1 MSLIQ
6 PEPARIGRYQLVT
19 LLAEGGMARVYL
31 AFARGPAGFDKL
43 VVVKQIR
50 PELAWDQDFVTM
62 FFDEARIAARLSHRN
77 VVHTYEVVEDNGQ
90 YLLVMEYLEG
100 HTVADVLR
108 RVSRENMPL
117 DQHLWILTQVLSG
130 LSYAHEL
137 RDYDGTPLGLV
148 HRDVSPSNVFL
159 SYTGE
164 VKLLDF
170 GIAKAAGA
178 ISATHEGTI
187 KGKLGYSAPEQF
199 LQSAIDG
206 RADIYAVGVM
216 LWEALGRRR
225 RRMADTPAATYQ
237 ARISGLEPKIR
248 EVCPDV
254 PAVLADICD
263 RATAPDP
270 DERYTTAAEFQRDLE
285 EYLDQASRPPGRRE
299 LAALLERHFHAER
312 TERRS
317 RVQDLLSSAIT
328 QTPPPS
334 TTVAFASRSAPGA
347 QYDLPITDDPGKFL
361 TREGGASDA
370 PPPFRSVSALQVR
383 GVRQRPLLVA
393 GGLVV
398 LIGAFAAAFSRK
410 ENTVLTVEPTAPR
423 MQAAPS
429 AVPVPPPPVDD
440 TSKKVEMATVQLFI
454 HVKPSAATVTLDG
467 ARLVSNP
474 FQADV
479 TADKRA
485 HVLRAASP
493 GYQPVEQV
501 ITFGNDTRLDITL
514 KPMPGAAGK
523 AARLAEAA
531 AAQRAA
537 IDNWKP
543 GGEITRV
550 APDPSP
556 SEARPR
562 ESEMELKRGQPST
575 PPRPI
580 DEKDPYSP

>member
-1 MSLIQ
+1 MSMIQ

-62 FFDEARIAARLSHRN
+62 FFDEARIAARLNHAN
-77 VVHTYEVVEDNGQ
+77 VVHTYEVVEENGL

-100 HTVADVLR
+100 HTLGDVLR
-108 RVSRENMPL
+108 RITRENMPL
-117 DQHLWILTQVLSG
+117 DQHLWVLTQILAG
-130 LSYAHEL
+130 LSYAHDL

-159 SYTGE
+159 SYSGE

-199 LQSAIDG
+199 LQGEIDG

-237 ARISGLEPKIR
+237 ARIAGLEPKIR

-254 PAVLADICD
+254 PRVLAEICD
-263 RATAPDP
+263 RAVAPDP
-270 DERYTTAAEFQRDLE
+270 AERYATAAEFQRDLE

-299 LAALLERHFHAER
+299 LAALLERHFQAER
-312 TERRS
+312 ADRRA
-317 RVQDLLSSAIT
+317 RVQELLSTAIS
-328 QTPPPS
+328 QSPPAATNVS
-334 TTVAFASRSAPGA
+334 FASRSPPGA
-347 QYDLPITDDPGKFL
+347 ILELPITDEMGS
-361 TREGGASDA
+361 ES
-370 PPPFRSVSALQVR
+370 PPKFRSRFPAS
-383 GVRQRPLLVA
+383 GSRQRPLLIA
-393 GGLVV
+393 GGLIVIV
-398 LIGAFAAAFSRK
+398 GAFAAAFSRK
-410 ENTVLTVEPTAPR
+410 DNGVTVTEPGPVRNAAT
-423 MQAAPS
+423 APS
-429 AVPVPPPPVDD
+429 AVTAPAPVEDASRRIEV
-440 TSKKVEMATVQLFI
+440 ATIQLYV
-454 HVKPSAATVTLDG
+454 HVKPASALVTLDG

-474 FQADV
+474 FHADV

-485 HVLRAASP
+485 HVLHASAP
-493 GYQPVEQV
+493 GYHPAEQV
-501 ITFGNDTRLDITL
+501 VTFSNDSRVEIVL
-514 KPMPGAAGK
+514 KPMAGAA
-523 AARLAEAA
+523 RVAEA
-531 AAQRAA
+531 AAQRAL
-537 IDNWKP
+537 IENWKP
-543 GGEITRV
+543 VGGEITR
-550 APDPSP
+550 APPDPGT
-556 SEARPR
+556 SEHRPPP
-562 ESEMELKRGQPST
+562 EAEPKRQPPTT

>member
-1 MSLIQ
+1 MSMIQ
-6 PEPARIGRYQLVT
+6 PEAARIGRYQLVT

-77 VVHTYEVVEDNGQ
+77 VVHTYEVVEENSN

-100 HTVADVLR
+100 HTLGDVLR

-117 DQHLWILTQVLSG
+117 DQHIWILTQVLAG

-137 RDYDGTPLGLV
+137 RDYDGTALGVV
-148 HRDVSPSNVFL
+148 HRDVSPSNVFVT
-159 SYTGE
+159 YTGE

-199 LQSAIDG
+199 LQTEMDG

-225 RRMADTPAATYQ
+225 RRMTDTPAATYQ

-254 PAVLADICD
+254 PSALADICD

-270 DERYTTAAEFQRDLE
+270 ADRYMTAAEFQQDLE

-299 LAALLERHFHAER
+299 VAALLDRHFQNEHAEKR
-312 TERRS
+312 AK
-317 RVQDLLSSAIT
+317 VQELLSSAIT
-328 QTPPPS
+328 HPGS
-334 TTVAFASRSAPGA
+334 TTVSFASKSPPGA
-347 QYDLPITDDPGKFL
+347 HYDVPI
-361 TREGGASDA
+361 DA
-370 PPPFRSVSALQVR
+370 AGNEISGPFRATLQGKR
-383 GVRQRPLLVA
+383 TRQRPLLIA

-398 LIGAFAAAFSRK
+398 LIGVFAAVFSRK
-410 ENTVLTVEPTAPR
+410 EPTALPPEPATT
-423 MQAAPS
+423 QPTTAPS
-429 AVPVPPPPVDD
+429 PAPVAKPSDEI
-440 TSKKVEMATVQLFI
+440 KKVETIQLSITVR
-454 HVKPSAATVTLDG
+454 PTSAALTLDG
-467 ARLVSNP
+467 ARLFSNP

-479 TADKRA
+479 NADKRA
-485 HVLRAASP
+485 HVLHATAP
-493 GYQPVEQV
+493 GYAPLEQV
-501 ITFGNDTRLDITL
+501 ITFANDSKIELVL
-514 KPMPGAAGK
+514 KPLPGAAGK
-523 AARLAEAA
+523 AARLAEAERER
-531 AAQRAA
+531 RAA

-543 GGEITRV
+543 GGGEIQRP
-550 APDPSP
+550 AAEPSGGETP
-556 SEARPR
+556 TPTQTQARPR
-562 ESEMELKRGQPST
+562 EREREPEPELKRPPSN

-580 DEKDPYSP
+580 DERDPYSP

>member
-1 MSLIQ
+1 MNLIQ
-6 PEPARIGRYQLVT
+6 PEPARFGRYQLVT

-77 VVHTYEVVEDNGQ
+77 VVHTYEVVEENGQ

-117 DQHLWILTQVLSG
+117 DQHLWVLTQVLAG

-199 LQSAIDG
+199 MQTSIDG
-206 RADIYAVGVM
+206 RADLYAVGVM
-216 LWEALGRRR
+216 LWEALARRR

-237 ARISGLEPKIR
+237 ARIAGLDPKIR
-248 EVCPDV
+248 EVCPDA

-270 DERYTTAAEFQRDLE
+270 AERYATAAEFQRDLE

-299 LAALLERHFHAER
+299 LSALLERHFHAER
-312 TERRS
+312 AERRA
-317 RVQDLLSSAIT
+317 RVQDLLSNAIT
-328 QTPPPS
+328 QSPPS
-334 TTVAFASRSAPGA
+334 TSVSFASRSPPGA
-347 QYDLPITDDPGKFL
+347 LYDLPITEESPS
-361 TREGGASDA
+361 EAS
-370 PPPFRSVSALQVR
+370 PPFRSALQMR
-383 GVRQRPLLVA
+383 GLRHRPLLVA

-398 LIGAFAAAFSRK
+398 LIGVFAAAFSRK
-410 ENTVLTVEPTAPR
+410 DAGVVVVDSAAPR
-423 MQAAPS
+423 APATPS
-429 AVPVPPPPVDD
+429 AAPVPPTVEEP
-440 TSKKVEMATVQLFI
+440 KKVDTATFQLFI
-454 HVKPSAATVTLDG
+454 HVKPVAATVTLDG

-485 HVLRAASP
+485 HVLHASAP
-493 GYQPVEQV
+493 GYQAAEQV
-501 ITFGNDTRLDITL
+501 ITFNNDTRLEITL
-514 KPMPGAAGK
+514 KPLPGAAGK
-523 AARLAEAA
+523 AARIADAA
-531 AAQRAA
+531 GQRSA
-537 IDNWKP
+537 IENWKP
-543 GGEITRV
+543 GGGEITRSQ
-550 APDPSP
+550 PEPSTP
-556 SEARPR
+556 AEGRSRDSEV
-562 ESEMELKRGQPST
+562 ELKRGQPST

>member
-1 MSLIQ
+1 MNMIQ

-77 VVHTYEVVEDNGQ
+77 VVHTYEVVEESGL

-100 HTVADVLR
+100 HTLGDVLR

-117 DQHLWILTQVLSG
+117 DQHLWILTQVLAG
-130 LSYAHEL
+130 LSYAHEI
-137 RDYDGTPLGLV
+137 RDYDGTALGVV
-148 HRDVSPSNVFL
+148 HRDVSPSNVFV

-206 RADIYAVGVM
+206 RADLYAVGVM

-225 RRMADTPAATYQ
+225 RRMADTPAATYH
-237 ARISGLEPKIR
+237 ARIAGLEPKIR
-248 EVCPDV
+248 EVCPEV
-254 PAVLADICD
+254 PTVLAEICD

-270 DERYTTAAEFQRDLE
+270 AERYATAAEFQRDLE

-299 LAALLERHFHAER
+299 LAELLERHFQAER
-312 TERRS
+312 VERRA
-317 RVQDLLSSAIT
+317 RVQELLSTAIT
-328 QTPPPS
+328 QHPPAAQVVS
-334 TTVAFASRSAPGA
+334 FASRSPPGA
-347 QYDLPITDDPGKFL
+347 LYDLPITEATSSDSPPAFRDSL
-361 TREGGASDA
+361 RASGL
-370 PPPFRSVSALQVR
+370 RH
-383 GVRQRPLLVA
+383 RPLLIG

-398 LIGAFAAAFSRK
+398 LIGVFAAAFSRK
-410 ENTVLTVEPTAPR
+410 DNPVATVDPVARTA
-423 MQAAPS
+423 AAPS
-429 AVPVPPPPVDD
+429 AAVSAPVPAED
-440 TSKKVEMATVQLFI
+440 TNKKVETATIQLFI
-454 HVKPSAATVTLDG
+454 HVKPTAAMVTLDG

-474 FQADV
+474 FLADV
-479 TADKRA
+479 SADKRA
-485 HVLRAASP
+485 HVLHASAN
-493 GYQPVEQV
+493 GYQSVEQV
-501 ITFGNDTRLDITL
+501 ITFANDARLEIVL
-514 KPMPGAAGK
+514 KPLPGAAGR

-531 AAQRAA
+531 AQRAA
-537 IDNWKP
+537 IENWKP
-543 GGEITRV
+543 GGGEIVRV
-550 APDPSP
+550 PTEPSP

-562 ESEMELKRGQPST
+562 ESDVELKRSPAA
-575 PPRPI
+575 PPRHI

>member
-1 MSLIQ
+1 MSMIQ
-6 PEPARIGRYQLVT
+6 PELARIGRYQLVT

-62 FFDEARIAARLSHRN
+62 FFDEARIAARLNHAN
-77 VVHTYEVVEDNGQ
+77 VVHTYEVVEENGL

-100 HTVADVLR
+100 HTVGEALR
-108 RVSRENMPL
+108 RITREAMPL
-117 DQHLWILTQVLSG
+117 DQHLWILTQVLAG
-130 LSYAHEL
+130 LSYAHDL
-137 RDYDGTPLGLV
+137 RDYDGTPLGVV

-159 SYTGE
+159 SYSGE

-199 LQSAIDG
+199 LQSEVDC
-206 RADIYAVGVM
+206 RADLYAVGVM

-254 PAVLADICD
+254 PRVLAEICD

-270 DERYTTAAEFQRDLE
+270 ADRYDTAADFQRELE
-285 EYLDQASRPPGRRE
+285 EYLDQVSRPPGQRE
-299 LAALLERHFHAER
+299 LAALLDRHFQAER
-312 TERRS
+312 LEVRA
-317 RVQDLLSSAIT
+317 RVQELLSTAIT
-328 QTPPPS
+328 QHPPGS
-334 TTVAFASRSAPGA
+334 TAVSFASRSPPGA
-347 QYDLPITDDPGKFL
+347 LYDLPIT
-361 TREGGASDA
+361 EASDA
-370 PPPFRSVSALQVR
+370 PPDFRGALHASALR
-383 GVRQRPLLVA
+383 HRPLLIA
-393 GGLVV
+393 GGLVMI
-398 LIGAFAAAFSRK
+398 IGAFAAAFSRRDS
-410 ENTVLTVEPTAPR
+410 PT
-423 MQAAPS
+423 
-429 AVPVPPPPVDD
+429 PPVDAVAANPAPAPAASA
-440 TSKKVEMATVQLFI
+440 TPPAEEAKKIEATPVQLYI
-454 HVKPSAATVTLDG
+454 HVKPVSAMVTLDG

-479 TADKRA
+479 TVDKRA
-485 HVLRAASP
+485 HVLHASAP
-493 GYQPVEQV
+493 GYQSAEQV
-501 ITFGNDTRLDITL
+501 ITFGNDVRVEITL
-514 KPMPGAAGK
+514 KPLPGAAGK

-531 AAQRAA
+531 QRAA
-537 IDNWKP
+537 IENWRP
-543 GGEITRV
+543 VGGEITRV
-550 APDPSP
+550 PTEPSP
-556 SEARPR
+556 SGRTR
-562 ESEMELKRGQPST
+562 EPEVELKRSPAT
-575 PPRPI
+575 PPRTI

>member
-1 MSLIQ
+1 MNMIQ

-77 VVHTYEVVEDNGQ
+77 VVHTYEVVEESGL

-100 HTVADVLR
+100 HTLGDVLR

-117 DQHLWILTQVLSG
+117 DQHLWILTQVLAG
-130 LSYAHEL
+130 LSYAHEI
-137 RDYDGTPLGLV
+137 RDYDGTALGVV
-148 HRDVSPSNVFL
+148 HRDVSPSNVFV

-206 RADIYAVGVM
+206 RADLYAVGVM

-225 RRMADTPAATYQ
+225 RRMADTPAATYH
-237 ARISGLEPKIR
+237 ARIAGLEPKIR
-248 EVCPDV
+248 EVCPEV
-254 PAVLADICD
+254 PTVLAEICD

-270 DERYTTAAEFQRDLE
+270 AERYATAAEFQRDLE

-299 LAALLERHFHAER
+299 LAELLERHFQAER
-312 TERRS
+312 VERRA
-317 RVQDLLSSAIT
+317 RVQELLSTAIT
-328 QTPPPS
+328 QHPPAAQVVS
-334 TTVAFASRSAPGA
+334 FASRSPPGA
-347 QYDLPITDDPGKFL
+347 LYDLPITEATSSDSPPAFRDSL
-361 TREGGASDA
+361 RASGL
-370 PPPFRSVSALQVR
+370 RH
-383 GVRQRPLLVA
+383 RPLLIG

-398 LIGAFAAAFSRK
+398 LIGVFAAAFSRK
-410 ENTVLTVEPTAPR
+410 DSPVATVDPVARTA
-423 MQAAPS
+423 AAPS
-429 AVPVPPPPVDD
+429 AAVSAPVPAED
-440 TSKKVEMATVQLFI
+440 TNKKVETATIQLFI
-454 HVKPSAATVTLDG
+454 HVKPTAAMVTLDG

-474 FQADV
+474 FLADV
-479 TADKRA
+479 SADKRA
-485 HVLRAASP
+485 HVLHASAN
-493 GYQPVEQV
+493 GYQSVEQV
-501 ITFGNDTRLDITL
+501 ITFANDARLEIVL
-514 KPMPGAAGK
+514 KPLPGAAGR

-531 AAQRAA
+531 AQRAA
-537 IDNWKP
+537 IENWKP
-543 GGEITRV
+543 GGGEIVRV
-550 APDPSP
+550 PTEPSP

-562 ESEMELKRGQPST
+562 ESDVELKRSPAA
-575 PPRPI
+575 PPRHI

>member
-1 MSLIQ
+1 MSMIL

-77 VVHTYEVVEDNGQ
+77 VVHTYEVVEENGL

-100 HTVADVLR
+100 HTLGDALR
-108 RVSRENMPL
+108 RVTRENMPI
-117 DQHLWILTQVLSG
+117 DQHLWILTQVLAG

-137 RDYDGTPLGLV
+137 RDYDGTPLGVV

-199 LQSAIDG
+199 LQSAVDG
-206 RADIYAVGVM
+206 RADLYAVGVL

-225 RRMADTPAATYQ
+225 RRMTDTPAATYQ
-237 ARISGLEPKIR
+237 ARIAGLEPKIR

-270 DERYTTAAEFQRDLE
+270 AERYMTAAEFQRDLE
-285 EYLDQASRPPGRRE
+285 EYLDQASRPPGRRD
-299 LAALLERHFHAER
+299 LAALLERHFAAER
-312 TERRS
+312 AERRA
-317 RVQDLLSSAIT
+317 RVQELLSTAISQNPPAS
-328 QTPPPS
+328 QTVS
-334 TTVAFASRSAPGA
+334 FASRSPPGA
-347 QYDLPITDDPGKFL
+347 IYDLPVTEAPA
-361 TREGGASDA
+361 EAPVSEA
-370 PPPFRSVSALQVR
+370 PPPLRSSIQNVPLR
-383 GVRQRPLLVA
+383 RRPWLIA
-393 GGLVV
+393 GGLIVV
-398 LIGAFAAAFSRK
+398 VGAFAAALTRK
-410 ENTVLTVEPTAPR
+410 DNTVTAVEPDSQNLPA
-423 MQAAPS
+423 AAPS
-429 AVPVPPPPVDD
+429 PAPSAAVAAVASEDAN
-440 TSKKVEMATVQLFI
+440 KKVEAATIQLFI
-454 HVKPSAATVTLDG
+454 QVKPVFASLTLDG

-479 TADKRA
+479 RADTRA
-485 HVLRAASP
+485 HVLHVSAA
-493 GYQPVEQV
+493 GYQSVEQV
-501 ITFGNDTRLDITL
+501 ITFVNDMRLEIAL
-514 KPMPGAAGK
+514 KPAAGAAAK

-531 AAQRAA
+531 ERRSA

-543 GGEITRV
+543 TGGEITRSL
-550 APDPSP
+550 PDPSP
-556 SEARPR
+556 VEPR
-562 ESEMELKRGQPST
+562 SRETEVELKRPPAT

>member
-1 MSLIQ
+1 MSMIQ

-62 FFDEARIAARLSHRN
+62 FFDEARIAARLNHAN
-77 VVHTYEVVEDNGQ
+77 VVHTYEVVEENGL

-100 HTVADVLR
+100 HTLGEVLR
-108 RVSRENMPL
+108 RITRENMPL
-117 DQHLWILTQVLSG
+117 DQHLWVITQILAG
-130 LSYAHEL
+130 LTYAHDL
-137 RDYDGTPLGLV
+137 RDYDGTALGVV

-199 LQSAIDG
+199 LQSAVDG
-206 RADIYAVGVM
+206 RADLYAVGVI

-237 ARISGLEPKIR
+237 ARIAGLEPKIR

-254 PAVLADICD
+254 PRVLAEICD

-270 DERYTTAAEFQRDLE
+270 ADRYNTAGEFQRELE

-299 LAALLERHFHAER
+299 LEALLDRHFQAER
-312 TERRS
+312 VERRS
-317 RVQDLLSSAIT
+317 RVQELLSSAIT
-328 QTPPPS
+328 QNPPGS
-334 TTVAFASRSAPGA
+334 TNVSFASRSPPGA
-347 QYDLPITDDPGKFL
+347 LYDLPITDAGMS
-361 TREGGASDA
+361 EGPSG
-370 PPPFRSVSALQVR
+370 FRAGLQSKLR
-383 GVRQRPLLVA
+383 HRPLLVA

-398 LIGAFAAAFSRK
+398 LIGAFAAVFSRR
-410 ENTVLTVEPTAPR
+410 ESAVTAVEPVTPLPAAASSGV
-423 MQAAPS
+423 AAP
-429 AVPVPPPPVDD
+429 APAEDP
-440 TSKKVEMATVQLFI
+440 KKVETTTVQLFI
-454 HVKPSAATVTLDG
+454 HIKPVSATVTLDG

-479 TADKRA
+479 NADKRA
-485 HVLRAASP
+485 HVLHATAP

-501 ITFGNDTRLDITL
+501 ITFGNDSRIELAL
-514 KPMPGAAGK
+514 KPLPGAAGK

-531 AAQRAA
+531 AQRSA
-537 IDNWKP
+537 IENWKP
-543 GGEITRV
+543 VGGEITRTPPEGSPDSRAHEPAV
-550 APDPSP
+550 EPKRAP
-556 SEARPR
+556 A
-562 ESEMELKRGQPST
+562 T

>member
-1 MSLIQ
+1 MSMIQ
-6 PEPARIGRYQLVT
+6 PELSRIGRYQLVT

-62 FFDEARIAARLSHRN
+62 FFDEARIAARLNHAN
-77 VVHTYEVVEDNGQ
+77 VVHTYEVVEENGL

-100 HTVADVLR
+100 HTLGEVLR
-108 RVSRENMPL
+108 RIARENMPL
-117 DQHLWILTQVLSG
+117 DQHLWVLTQVLAG

-137 RDYDGTPLGLV
+137 RDYDGKALGLV

-199 LQSAIDG
+199 LQSAIDA
-206 RADIYAVGVM
+206 RADLYAVGVM

-237 ARISGLEPKIR
+237 ARIAGLEPKIR

-254 PAVLADICD
+254 PRVLAEICD

-270 DERYTTAAEFQRDLE
+270 ADRYNTAAEFQHEIE

-299 LAALLERHFHAER
+299 LAALLERHFESER
-312 TERRS
+312 VERRA
-317 RVQDLLSSAIT
+317 RVQELLSTAIT
-328 QTPPPS
+328 QGPPGS
-334 TTVAFASRSAPGA
+334 TTVSFASRSPPGA
-347 QYDLPITDDPGKFL
+347 LYDLPIT
-361 TREGGASDA
+361 EAGASDA
-370 PPPFRSVSALQVR
+370 PPAFRGGLQSKLR
-383 GVRQRPLLVA
+383 HRPLLIA
-393 GGLVV
+393 GGLVMV
-398 LIGAFAAAFSRK
+398 IGAFAAAFSRK
-410 ENTVLTVEPTAPR
+410 ENTVTVVEPASTRPA
-423 MQAAPS
+423 AAPS
-429 AVPVPPPPVDD
+429 AASVAAPSEEPN
-440 TSKKVEMATVQLFI
+440 KKAEAATVQLFI
-454 HVKPSAATVTLDG
+454 HVKPAFATVTLDG

-479 TADKRA
+479 SADKRA
-485 HVLRAASP
+485 HVVHASAP
-493 GYQPVEQV
+493 GWQPVEQV
-501 ITFGNDTRLDITL
+501 ITFASDSRVEILL
-514 KPMPGAAGK
+514 KPLPGAAGK
-523 AARLAEAA
+523 AARAAEAA
-531 AAQRAA
+531 EKRTA
-537 IDNWKP
+537 IDSWKP
-543 GGEITRV
+543 GGGEINR
-550 APDPSP
+550 SP
-556 SEARPR
+556 SESSGEPRAREP
-562 ESEMELKRGQPST
+562 EVELKRSPAT

>member
-1 MSLIQ
+1 MSMIQ

-62 FFDEARIAARLSHRN
+62 FFDEARIAARLNHAN
-77 VVHTYEVVEDNGQ
+77 VVHTYEVVEENGL

-100 HTVADVLR
+100 QTLGDVLR
-108 RVSRENMPL
+108 RITRENMPL
-117 DQHLWILTQVLSG
+117 DQHLWILTQVLAG

-137 RDYDGTPLGLV
+137 RDYDGTPLGVV

-159 SYTGE
+159 SYSGE

-199 LQSAIDG
+199 LQGAIDG
-206 RADIYAVGVM
+206 RADLYAVGVM

-237 ARISGLEPKIR
+237 ARIAGLEPKIR

-254 PAVLADICD
+254 PRVLAEICD
-263 RATAPDP
+263 RAVAPDP
-270 DERYTTAAEFQRDLE
+270 AERYATAAEFQRELE

-312 TERRS
+312 ADKRA
-317 RVQDLLSSAIT
+317 RVQELLSTAIS
-328 QTPPPS
+328 QGPPGS
-334 TTVAFASRSAPGA
+334 TAVSFASRSPPGA
-347 QYDLPITDDPGKFL
+347 FLELPIT
-361 TREGGASDA
+361 EGSDA
-370 PPPFRSVSALQVR
+370 PPPFRSAFHPGRL
-383 GVRQRPLLVA
+383 RQRPVLVA
-393 GGLVV
+393 GGLIVI
-398 LIGAFAAAFSRK
+398 IGALAALFSRK
-410 ENTVLTVEPTAPR
+410 DSEVTVVDPGPARAAASPS
-423 MQAAPS
+423 AAP
-429 AVPVPPPPVDD
+429 APAEDANR
-440 TSKKVEMATVQLFI
+440 KVETATIQLFI
-454 HVKPSAATVTLDG
+454 HVKPASAVVTLDG

-485 HVLRAASP
+485 HVLHASAP
-493 GYQPVEQV
+493 GYVPVEQV
-501 ITFGNDTRLDITL
+501 ITFGSDSRIEILL
-514 KPMPGAAGK
+514 KPMAGAAGR
-523 AARLAEAA
+523 AARAAEAA
-531 AAQRAA
+531 QRSA

-543 GGEITRV
+543 QGGEITRS
-550 APDPSP
+550 APDPTP
-556 SEARPR
+556 SEPSPQPDVEPKRRPA
-562 ESEMELKRGQPST
+562 PTT
-575 PPRPI
+575 PPRSI